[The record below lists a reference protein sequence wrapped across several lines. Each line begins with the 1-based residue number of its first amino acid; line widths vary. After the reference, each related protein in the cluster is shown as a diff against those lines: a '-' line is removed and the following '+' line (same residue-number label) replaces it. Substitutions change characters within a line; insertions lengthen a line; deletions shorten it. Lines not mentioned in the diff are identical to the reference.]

1 MELEPSRYDVV
12 YPGTCVVCGPFRGV
26 CLGWCGV
33 CWQQWVRLQPPSL
46 LCWYPQEL
54 RFFYAVRELQ
64 GATRELREVRGLDSC
79 FLFDPPPGV
88 HPWPIANSMRMSLN
102 LAVVQVHMSLD
113 SAQQTRKCHSCVVT
127 FNLGHPVSFS
137 LSPDGDPMVLP
148 WRSDPSPSPTPKA
161 PSPNRQPAQKQI
173 PLQPPQI
180 PGTPPDALAHW
191 LPPGGGPSP
200 SGMRG
205 RDRR

>member
-1 MELEPSRYDVV
+1 MWST
-12 YPGTCVVCGPFRGV
+12 PGPALCVGP
-26 CLGWCGV
+26 LGGFALGGAACAGSNG
-33 CWQQWVRLQPPSL
+33 CASSPR
-46 LCWYPQEL
+46 
-54 RFFYAVRELQ
+54 RFYAGTLK
-64 GATRELREVRGLDSC
+64 SC
-79 FLFDPPPGV
+79 GSSMRSASCKEPRVSSEKFAAWIVVFYLIPPPGV

-173 PLQPPQI
+173 PLQPPRV
-180 PGTPPDALAHW
+180 PGTPPDSLAHW